1 MKKRILSIVLAVLML
16 VGIMPISALA
26 ADGSGIEAPTETTPV
41 SGVSA
46 NSEDNAV
53 HVTKSVSEDGK
64 TLTLEAYAT
73 NTMTTVTT
81 FAPLDIVLVLD
92 VSGSMDDPMGS
103 GDSTKRIDA
112 LKTAVKTFIDNVSKQ
127 KNGDKTVDHRI
138 SIVKFAGK
146 KTDKPGNDTYREDG
160 NTFNYSQIVK
170 SLTAVVAA
178 RARWQ
183 TARVPCQI

>member
-1 MKKRILSIVLAVLML
+1 MEKFWYNDTQPTLADRKASKHIRKFDTGGKKNMKKRILSIVLAVLIL
-16 VGIMPISALA
+16 VGIMPISAIA

-81 FAPLDIVLVLD
+81 YEPLDIVLVLD
-92 VSGSMDDPMGS
+92 VSGSMKDPITS
-103 GDSTKRIDA
+103 YKYTETTK
-112 LKTAVKTFIDNVSKQ
+112 
-127 KNGDKTVDHRI
+127 KTV
-138 SIVKFAGK
+138 
-146 KTDKPGNDTYREDG
+146 
-160 NTFNYSQIVK
+160 
-170 SLTAVVAA
+170 VV
-178 RARWQ
+178 Q
-183 TARVPCQI
+183 